1 MNSGTF
7 GDSIQVYVRASGY
20 SQKELADEV
29 GLHPKVLSR
38 KLNNS
43 GKAYLT
49 RLEVQRIVTAL
60 ARWQAISTQ
69 DEAIQL
75 LELAQMGPNSL
86 PQKNGN
92 SLLSINS
99 Q

>member
-1 MNSGTF
+1 MRGGKHMNNGAFS
-7 GDSIQVYVRASGY
+7 DRVQEYVRASGY

-43 GKAYLT
+43 GNAHLT
-49 RLEVQRIVTAL
+49 HLEVQRIVTAL

-69 DEAIQL
+69 DEAIHL
-75 LELAQMGPNSL
+75 LKLAQMEKADCNS
-86 PQKNGN
+86 
-92 SLLSINS
+92 S